1 MSSDIS
7 NYVNTYLNF
16 LKLEKNYA
24 FNTIKSY
31 KKDLSIF
38 QDFLKQ
44 QSLSINKIDYHLC
57 RQYLYFLEK
66 LNYSRKTIS
75 RNIASLRS
83 FWKYL
88 AHNNIIS
95 NNPWLFLSTP
105 KIPKKLPIVLY
116 EQEIEKIFSCF
127 DLSHNIDRRNR
138 ALIELLYSSGFR
150 VSEITQLNL
159 NDLNFF
165 EREILVKGKGN
176 KERIVVFGKIAEKY
190 LKLYLQNTRHIWAKK
205 NNSALFINQQG
216 SRITPRTVQRIIKKI
231 KNQAHISNPIT
242 PHTFRHSFATELLN
256 GGANL
261 KIVQEL
267 LGHSSLSTT
276 QIYTHLTQKN
286 LIKTYKIHHPR
297 A

>member
-1 MSSDIS
+1 TKGLQKQKWQNFRD
-7 NYVNTYLNF
+7 YL
-16 LKLEKNYA
+16 
-24 FNTIKSY
+24 
-31 KKDLSIF
+31 
-38 QDFLKQ
+38 
-44 QSLSINKIDYHLC
+44 
-57 RQYLYFLEK
+57 
-66 LNYSRKTIS
+66 
-75 RNIASLRS
+75 IA
-83 FWKYL
+83 KMM
-88 AHNNIIS
+88 
-95 NNPWLFLSTP
+95 
-105 KIPKKLPIVLY
+105 IVLG
-116 EQEIEKIFSCF
+116 I
-127 DLSHNIDRRNR
+127 
-138 ALIELLYSSGFR
+138 R
-150 VSEITQLNL
+150 VSEVLAIKKN
-159 NDLNFF
+159 
-165 EREILVKGKGN
+165 ILHDEKIVILGKGN

-231 KNQAHISNPIT
+231 KNQAHISKPIT